1 MYEIL
6 STDFNILQDFISR
19 NNDDGKQGYI
29 YIYDFSPM
37 RKKGTKAIEAIN
49 RK

>member
-6 STDFNILQDFISR
+6 STGCNTLQDFISR
-19 NNDDGKQGYI
+19 NNDDSKQGYI
-29 YIYDFSPM
+29 YIHDFSSM